1 MLAKDMIAGFDNP
14 PFDRSPVD
22 GYACKAEDIMDAS
35 ESHPVQLTVLEEIDA
50 GQYSRVTVENGSAEV
65 KMSEKKKEN
74 LEEMFKDLE
83 ELIGKMEN
91 EEITLEQT
99 FDLYN
104 NGMELLKKCNLYI
117 DEVEKKVL
125 VLDENGE
132 TDEF

>member
-1 MLAKDMIAGFDNP
+1 
-14 PFDRSPVD
+14 
-22 GYACKAEDIMDAS
+22 
-35 ESHPVQLTVLEEIDA
+35 
-50 GQYSRVTVENGSAEV
+50 
-65 KMSEKKKEN
+65 MSEKKKEN

-104 NGMELLKKCNLYI
+104 NGMEVLKKCNLSI

>member
-1 MLAKDMIAGFDNP
+1 
-14 PFDRSPVD
+14 
-22 GYACKAEDIMDAS
+22 
-35 ESHPVQLTVLEEIDA
+35 
-50 GQYSRVTVENGSAEV
+50 
-65 KMSEKKKEN
+65 MSEKKKEN

-83 ELIGKMEN
+83 DLIGKIEN

-104 NGMELLKKCNLYI
+104 NGMELLKKCNLSI

>member
-1 MLAKDMIAGFDNP
+1 
-14 PFDRSPVD
+14 
-22 GYACKAEDIMDAS
+22 
-35 ESHPVQLTVLEEIDA
+35 
-50 GQYSRVTVENGSAEV
+50 
-65 KMSEKKKEN
+65 MSEKKKEN

-104 NGMELLKKCNLYI
+104 KGMELLKKCNLSI

>member
-1 MLAKDMIAGFDNP
+1 
-14 PFDRSPVD
+14 
-22 GYACKAEDIMDAS
+22 
-35 ESHPVQLTVLEEIDA
+35 
-50 GQYSRVTVENGSAEV
+50 
-65 KMSEKKKEN
+65 MSEKKKEN

-104 NGMELLKKCNLYI
+104 NRMELLKKCNLSI

>member
-1 MLAKDMIAGFDNP
+1 
-14 PFDRSPVD
+14 
-22 GYACKAEDIMDAS
+22 
-35 ESHPVQLTVLEEIDA
+35 
-50 GQYSRVTVENGSAEV
+50 
-65 KMSEKKKEN
+65 MSEKKKEN

-83 ELIGKMEN
+83 ELIGMMEN

-104 NGMELLKKCNLYI
+104 NGMELLKKCNLSI

>member
-1 MLAKDMIAGFDNP
+1 
-14 PFDRSPVD
+14 
-22 GYACKAEDIMDAS
+22 
-35 ESHPVQLTVLEEIDA
+35 
-50 GQYSRVTVENGSAEV
+50 
-65 KMSEKKKEN
+65 MSEKKKEN
-74 LEEMFKDLE
+74 LEVMFKDLE

-104 NGMELLKKCNLYI
+104 NGMELLKKCNLSI

>member
-1 MLAKDMIAGFDNP
+1 
-14 PFDRSPVD
+14 
-22 GYACKAEDIMDAS
+22 
-35 ESHPVQLTVLEEIDA
+35 
-50 GQYSRVTVENGSAEV
+50 
-65 KMSEKKKEN
+65 MSEKKKEN

-104 NGMELLKKCNLYI
+104 NGIKKKKKCNLSI

>member
-1 MLAKDMIAGFDNP
+1 
-14 PFDRSPVD
+14 
-22 GYACKAEDIMDAS
+22 
-35 ESHPVQLTVLEEIDA
+35 
-50 GQYSRVTVENGSAEV
+50 
-65 KMSEKKKEN
+65 MSEKKKEN

-104 NGMELLKKCNLYI
+104 NGMELLKKCNLSI

-125 VLDENGE
+125 VIDENGE

>member
-1 MLAKDMIAGFDNP
+1 
-14 PFDRSPVD
+14 
-22 GYACKAEDIMDAS
+22 
-35 ESHPVQLTVLEEIDA
+35 
-50 GQYSRVTVENGSAEV
+50 
-65 KMSEKKKEN
+65 MSEKKKEN

-104 NGMELLKKCNLYI
+104 NGMELLKKCNLSIY
-117 DEVEKKVL
+117 EVEKKVL
-125 VLDENGE
+125 VLDENVE

>member
-1 MLAKDMIAGFDNP
+1 
-14 PFDRSPVD
+14 
-22 GYACKAEDIMDAS
+22 
-35 ESHPVQLTVLEEIDA
+35 
-50 GQYSRVTVENGSAEV
+50 
-65 KMSEKKKEN
+65 MSEKKKEN

-104 NGMELLKKCNLYI
+104 NGMELLKKCNLSI
-117 DEVEKKVL
+117 DEVEKKAL

>member
-1 MLAKDMIAGFDNP
+1 
-14 PFDRSPVD
+14 
-22 GYACKAEDIMDAS
+22 
-35 ESHPVQLTVLEEIDA
+35 
-50 GQYSRVTVENGSAEV
+50 
-65 KMSEKKKEN
+65 MSEKKKEN

-83 ELIGKMEN
+83 ELIGKIEN

-104 NGMELLKKCNLYI
+104 NGMELLKKCNLSI

>member
-1 MLAKDMIAGFDNP
+1 
-14 PFDRSPVD
+14 
-22 GYACKAEDIMDAS
+22 
-35 ESHPVQLTVLEEIDA
+35 
-50 GQYSRVTVENGSAEV
+50 
-65 KMSEKKKEN
+65 MSEKKKEN

-83 ELIGKMEN
+83 ELIGKMEH

-104 NGMELLKKCNLYI
+104 NGMELLKKCNLSI

>member
-1 MLAKDMIAGFDNP
+1 
-14 PFDRSPVD
+14 
-22 GYACKAEDIMDAS
+22 
-35 ESHPVQLTVLEEIDA
+35 
-50 GQYSRVTVENGSAEV
+50 
-65 KMSEKKKEN
+65 MSEKKKEN

-104 NGMELLKKCNLYI
+104 NGMELLKKCNLSI
-117 DEVEKKVL
+117 DGVEKKVL

>member
-1 MLAKDMIAGFDNP
+1 
-14 PFDRSPVD
+14 
-22 GYACKAEDIMDAS
+22 
-35 ESHPVQLTVLEEIDA
+35 
-50 GQYSRVTVENGSAEV
+50 
-65 KMSEKKKEN
+65 MSEKKKEN

-104 NGMELLKKCNLYI
+104 NGMELLKKCNLSI

-132 TDEF
+132 TDEL

>member
-1 MLAKDMIAGFDNP
+1 
-14 PFDRSPVD
+14 
-22 GYACKAEDIMDAS
+22 
-35 ESHPVQLTVLEEIDA
+35 
-50 GQYSRVTVENGSAEV
+50 
-65 KMSEKKKEN
+65 MSEKKKEN

-104 NGMELLKKCNLYI
+104 NGMELLKKCNLSI

-125 VLDENGE
+125 VLYENGE

>member
-1 MLAKDMIAGFDNP
+1 
-14 PFDRSPVD
+14 
-22 GYACKAEDIMDAS
+22 
-35 ESHPVQLTVLEEIDA
+35 
-50 GQYSRVTVENGSAEV
+50 
-65 KMSEKKKEN
+65 MSEKKKEN

-104 NGMELLKKCNLYI
+104 NGMELLKQCNLSI

-132 TDEF
+132 TDEFLRRL

>member
-1 MLAKDMIAGFDNP
+1 
-14 PFDRSPVD
+14 
-22 GYACKAEDIMDAS
+22 
-35 ESHPVQLTVLEEIDA
+35 
-50 GQYSRVTVENGSAEV
+50 
-65 KMSEKKKEN
+65 MSEKKKEN

-99 FDLYN
+99 FYLYN
-104 NGMELLKKCNLYI
+104 NGMELLKKCNLSI

>member
-1 MLAKDMIAGFDNP
+1 
-14 PFDRSPVD
+14 
-22 GYACKAEDIMDAS
+22 
-35 ESHPVQLTVLEEIDA
+35 
-50 GQYSRVTVENGSAEV
+50 
-65 KMSEKKKEN
+65 MSEKKKEN

-104 NGMELLKKCNLYI
+104 NGMELLKKCNLSI

-132 TDEF
+132 TDEC

>member
-1 MLAKDMIAGFDNP
+1 
-14 PFDRSPVD
+14 
-22 GYACKAEDIMDAS
+22 
-35 ESHPVQLTVLEEIDA
+35 
-50 GQYSRVTVENGSAEV
+50 
-65 KMSEKKKEN
+65 MSEKKKEN

-91 EEITLEQT
+91 EEITLET

-104 NGMELLKKCNLYI
+104 NGMELLKKCNLSI

>member
-1 MLAKDMIAGFDNP
+1 
-14 PFDRSPVD
+14 
-22 GYACKAEDIMDAS
+22 
-35 ESHPVQLTVLEEIDA
+35 
-50 GQYSRVTVENGSAEV
+50 
-65 KMSEKKKEN
+65 MSEKKKEN

-104 NGMELLKKCNLYI
+104 NGMELLKKCNLSI
-117 DEVEKKVL
+117 DDVEKKVL

>member
-1 MLAKDMIAGFDNP
+1 
-14 PFDRSPVD
+14 
-22 GYACKAEDIMDAS
+22 
-35 ESHPVQLTVLEEIDA
+35 
-50 GQYSRVTVENGSAEV
+50 
-65 KMSEKKKEN
+65 MSEKKKEN

-104 NGMELLKKCNLYI
+104 NGMELLKKCNLSI

>member
-1 MLAKDMIAGFDNP
+1 
-14 PFDRSPVD
+14 
-22 GYACKAEDIMDAS
+22 
-35 ESHPVQLTVLEEIDA
+35 
-50 GQYSRVTVENGSAEV
+50 
-65 KMSEKKKEN
+65 MSEKKKEN

-104 NGMELLKKCNLYI
+104 NGMELLKKCNLSI

-125 VLDENGE
+125 VLDENGA
-132 TDEF
+132 TDEFYRRL

>member
-1 MLAKDMIAGFDNP
+1 
-14 PFDRSPVD
+14 
-22 GYACKAEDIMDAS
+22 
-35 ESHPVQLTVLEEIDA
+35 
-50 GQYSRVTVENGSAEV
+50 
-65 KMSEKKKEN
+65 MSEKKKEN

-91 EEITLEQT
+91 EEITLEQS

-104 NGMELLKKCNLYI
+104 NGMELLKKCNLSI

>member
-1 MLAKDMIAGFDNP
+1 
-14 PFDRSPVD
+14 
-22 GYACKAEDIMDAS
+22 
-35 ESHPVQLTVLEEIDA
+35 
-50 GQYSRVTVENGSAEV
+50 
-65 KMSEKKKEN
+65 MSEKKKEN

-104 NGMELLKKCNLYI
+104 NGMEILKKCNLSI
-117 DEVEKKVL
+117 EEVEKNVL

>member
-1 MLAKDMIAGFDNP
+1 
-14 PFDRSPVD
+14 
-22 GYACKAEDIMDAS
+22 
-35 ESHPVQLTVLEEIDA
+35 
-50 GQYSRVTVENGSAEV
+50 
-65 KMSEKKKEN
+65 MSEKKKEN

-104 NGMELLKKCNLYI
+104 NGMELLKKCNLSI
-117 DEVEKKVL
+117 DEVEKKFL

>member
-1 MLAKDMIAGFDNP
+1 
-14 PFDRSPVD
+14 
-22 GYACKAEDIMDAS
+22 
-35 ESHPVQLTVLEEIDA
+35 
-50 GQYSRVTVENGSAEV
+50 
-65 KMSEKKKEN
+65 MSEKKKEN

-83 ELIGKMEN
+83 ELIGKMKN

-104 NGMELLKKCNLYI
+104 NGMELLKKCNLSI

>member
-1 MLAKDMIAGFDNP
+1 
-14 PFDRSPVD
+14 
-22 GYACKAEDIMDAS
+22 
-35 ESHPVQLTVLEEIDA
+35 
-50 GQYSRVTVENGSAEV
+50 
-65 KMSEKKKEN
+65 MSEKKKEN

-104 NGMELLKKCNLYI
+104 NGMEILKKCNLSI

>member
-1 MLAKDMIAGFDNP
+1 
-14 PFDRSPVD
+14 
-22 GYACKAEDIMDAS
+22 
-35 ESHPVQLTVLEEIDA
+35 
-50 GQYSRVTVENGSAEV
+50 
-65 KMSEKKKEN
+65 MSENKKEN

-104 NGMELLKKCNLYI
+104 NGMELLKKCNLSI

>member
-1 MLAKDMIAGFDNP
+1 
-14 PFDRSPVD
+14 
-22 GYACKAEDIMDAS
+22 
-35 ESHPVQLTVLEEIDA
+35 
-50 GQYSRVTVENGSAEV
+50 
-65 KMSEKKKEN
+65 MSEKKKEN

-104 NGMELLKKCNLYI
+104 NGMELLKKCNLSI

-125 VLDENGE
+125 
-132 TDEF
+132 

>member
-1 MLAKDMIAGFDNP
+1 
-14 PFDRSPVD
+14 
-22 GYACKAEDIMDAS
+22 
-35 ESHPVQLTVLEEIDA
+35 
-50 GQYSRVTVENGSAEV
+50 
-65 KMSEKKKEN
+65 MSEKKKEN

-104 NGMELLKKCNLYI
+104 NGMELLKKCNLSI
-117 DEVEKKVL
+117 AEVEKKVL

>member
-1 MLAKDMIAGFDNP
+1 
-14 PFDRSPVD
+14 
-22 GYACKAEDIMDAS
+22 
-35 ESHPVQLTVLEEIDA
+35 
-50 GQYSRVTVENGSAEV
+50 
-65 KMSEKKKEN
+65 MSEKKKEN

-104 NGMELLKKCNLYI
+104 NGLELLKKCNLSI
-117 DEVEKKVL
+117 DDVEKKVL